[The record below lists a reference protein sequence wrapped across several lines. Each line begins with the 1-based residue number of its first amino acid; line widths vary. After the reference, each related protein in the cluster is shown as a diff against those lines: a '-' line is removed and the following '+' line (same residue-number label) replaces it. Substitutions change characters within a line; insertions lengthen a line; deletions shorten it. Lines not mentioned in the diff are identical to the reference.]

1 MHIKWML
8 KKLWMARLLLR
19 FPWRMQI
26 SILSY
31 KWLVYFHF
39 AKNYLWTYNR
49 VDREGNAN
57 ERSHK
62 SGDVCLQKGVLFCHI
77 CYKYIYLYIANI
89 VILTW
94 LTSTLRMCSNFQSQ
108 KDIEIVSTIT
118 VTQCNKRF
126 KMCMSLTPCR
136 YPSLYAWESVTL
148 WAVWTPA
155 PHTTKGV
162 RVSEGWPAPC
172 DPGDTCVK

>member
-1 MHIKWML
+1 M
-8 KKLWMARLLLR
+8 
-19 FPWRMQI
+19 I
-26 SILSY
+26 SVLP
-31 KWLVYFHF
+31 FC
-39 AKNYLWTYNR
+39 KNYLWTYNR

-136 YPSLYAWESVTL
+136 YSSLYAWESVTL

-172 DPGDTCVK
+172 DPGDTCIK